1 MTRGNNS
8 TRDSRRG
15 DEAPPFYENPRL
27 DQLSPKVRAPRWTF
41 GGRTKHVEEI
51 YASQTPGPGAYSPG
65 SSGYKPP
72 AFSLYGRL
80 QDKNTSFAPG
90 PGAYSHDGAPRKR
103 IAVSLQSRNFPPDGS
118 STTPGP
124 GQYKQD
130 MPSTSPRYS
139 LGGRLNDPY
148 AKLSASTP
156 GPAQYNPEKP
166 RVNRATRLHG
176 RVQDIDKRG
185 NMPGPGAYGNPD
197 MTRVKT
203 RPPAFSL
210 GGRPQTANSGGLGPG
225 PGNYNPRKPGTS
237 LAYSMTPRREGGAW
251 TTNKQQPGPGAYSPY
266 DSTSAGAGMGIG
278 PRFNYSDKL
287 GPGPGAYQPNLNKGS
302 PAYTMTARRSGDFG
316 GRRMQPGP
324 GAYSPKTE
332 FVLSSSPRCSLHS
345 RLNTPAA
352 NLNTPGPN
360 HYNAVRPN

>member
-1 MTRGNNS
+1 
-8 TRDSRRG
+8 
-15 DEAPPFYENPRL
+15 
-27 DQLSPKVRAPRWTF
+27 
-41 GGRTKHVEEI
+41 
-51 YASQTPGPGAYSPG
+51 
-65 SSGYKPP
+65 
-72 AFSLYGRL
+72 
-80 QDKNTSFAPG
+80 
-90 PGAYSHDGAPRKR
+90 
-103 IAVSLQSRNFPPDGS
+103 
-118 STTPGP
+118 
-124 GQYKQD
+124 

-266 DSTSAGAGMGIG
+266 DSTSAGADQRKAGMGIG

-360 HYNAVRPN
+360 HYNAVRPNTAPAVTLKGRIEPKLGFVSPGPNMYQTRGREDLVKPKSPAYSLGRKLPMGGNKERAPGPGEYETAFTFVRLHDTHF